1 MGNSRI
7 CSNCIG
13 STLVNA
19 TGWYWYVQVNPLPC
33 SWENIYIMYIQDT
46 LRYVTLP
53 YVTLRYMHSK
63 SLLLEGIYDVCWLLA
78 H

>member
-13 STLVNA
+13 STLVNG

-33 SWENIYIMYIQDT
+33 SWENIYIMYIQAYGIHYIT
-46 LRYVTLP
+46 LRYVTLR
-53 YVTLRYMHSK
+53 YVTCMSK
-63 SLLLEGIYDVCWLLA
+63 SLLLEGICDVC
-78 H
+78 